1 MTARRLTYGLLIAIV
16 LAPLLVGTAGCASD
30 RLDTLGPGVPHGVPA
45 PGAVAVNGIMNEWTV
60 QVDLAS
66 VRRGPVTFTITNTGT
81 VLHEF
86 LVVRTDVP
94 VGALVLVGDHFDEEG
109 SLVNVVKE
117 IPDVAAK
124 ATGTATVTLEPG
136 RYQLVCNQPGH
147 YALGM
152 YTGFTVT
159 S

>member
-1 MTARRLTYGLLIAIV
+1 MTARRWMNGGLVAV
-16 LAPLLVGTAGCASD
+16 LVVAGVGCASD
-30 RLDTLGPGVPHGVPA
+30 RNDSLGPGVPHGVPA

-94 VGALVLVGDHFDEEG
+94 VGALTLVGDHFDEEG
-109 SLVNVVKE
+109 PMVKVVKE

-159 S
+159 A